1 MLTRM
6 TMNMDGEKMYKC
18 QMHNHEKH
26 LRTPPH
32 CRWLRCAVLSVCP
45 MTPLP
50 KPKGARRRHCRHR
63 LGLMHSAAA
72 CTAARPST
80 NHQNN
85 DEVRAF
91 EKEQRAPPPQVTNQK
106 PMHGVSS
113 NQSFHHHWYWCFH
126 NGEPH
131 RLCSFPL

>member
-1 MLTRM
+1 
-6 TMNMDGEKMYKC
+6 MNMDGEKTSKC
-18 QMHNHEKH
+18 QMQKH
-26 LRTPPH
+26 LQTPPH
-32 CRWLRCAVLSVCP
+32 CRWLRRAVLSVCP

-50 KPKGARRRHCRHR
+50 KGARRRHRRHR

-85 DEVRAF
+85 DEAWAF

-106 PMHGVSS
+106 PMFGVSS
-113 NQSFHHHWYWCFH
+113 NQSFHHHWYLDAFTMESH
-126 NGEPH
+126 IPAVKA
-131 RLCSFPL
+131 LI